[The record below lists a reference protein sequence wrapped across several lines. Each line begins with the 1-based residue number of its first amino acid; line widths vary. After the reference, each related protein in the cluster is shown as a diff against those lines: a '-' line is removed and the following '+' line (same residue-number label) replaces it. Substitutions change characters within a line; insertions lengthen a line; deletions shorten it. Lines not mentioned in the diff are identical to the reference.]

1 MMRSP
6 SKYIARAIATACR
19 SPPDSEPI
27 GQGRLSRAVVAEKPD
42 DLLPRDVEVDVV
54 ERLHAAEKL
63 VDALH
68 PHELFGHRSSPR
80 LMTAFEPGMK
90 RHHAQDDLTG
100 GAPTAL
106 VTRQS
111 SSFVAR
117 ERYTVTRLALQ
128 AAGLAPTRRGG
139 PHRKKRKRRPLPGM
153 LLFQDGSTHRGIP
166 ALDHDLDLIV
176 TLDDATGAVYSAILV
191 AQEGT
196 ASSFLGLGEKIARRA
211 CFSGVAHNPTGAATA
226 QADI

>member
-1 MMRSP
+1 MLWAMKMQEWPESRALRTNRSTPWVSATPRLLVGSSRMMRSL
-6 SKYIARAIATACR
+6 SKNIARAIATACR

-106 VTRQS
+106 VTRQ
-111 SSFVAR
+111 FVPGWLDPSRDTGAR
-117 ERYTVTRLALQ
+117 SRSR
-128 AAGLAPTRRGG
+128 
-139 PHRKKRKRRPLPGM
+139 PHR
-153 LLFQDGSTHRGIP
+153 H
-166 ALDHDLDLIV
+166 
-176 TLDDATGAVYSAILV
+176 
-191 AQEGT
+191 
-196 ASSFLGLGEKIARRA
+196 
-211 CFSGVAHNPTGAATA
+211 
-226 QADI
+226 